1 MDYVV
6 AGIGVV
12 GLILLV
18 YLGYIPVSYTHLLT
32 VPLSKRSGVKSGCS
46 NWPDTLPVPP
56 SRMVESSI
64 PPPKIIIPVPVMPY
78 NPL

>member
-18 YLGYIPVSYTHLLT
+18 YLGYILL
-32 VPLSKRSGVKSGCS
+32 KGDDRS
-46 NWPDTLPVPP
+46 
-56 SRMVESSI
+56 
-64 PPPKIIIPVPVMPY
+64 
-78 NPL
+78 